1 MRSAIN
7 LLTGLER
14 RSSVFKPAAGRH
26 YIALYKPFR
35 MLSQFSPTED
45 ETKETLA
52 LCELPKDVYPVGR
65 LDFDSEG
72 LLLLSDD
79 ARLNSYLLDPTNAHE
94 RTYWAQV
101 ENIPTEK
108 QLRELSQGVV
118 IEDKRTL
125 PAHAELLDFEPE
137 LPERDPPIRFRKNI
151 PTAWLSLTLIEGRN
165 RQVRKMTAAIN
176 CPTLRLIRQAIG
188 QLDLF
193 ELALEPGQWC
203 DLDEELL
210 SLAFERVHNLSKN
223 A

>member
-1 MRSAIN
+1 M
-7 LLTGLER
+7 
-14 RSSVFKPAAGRH
+14 FKPEPRRQ

-45 ETKETLA
+45 ENKETLA
-52 LCELPKDVYPVGR
+52 LCELPKDVYAIGR

-101 ENIPTEK
+101 ENIPTHD
-108 QLRELSQGVV
+108 QLQELCQGLI

-125 PAHAELLDFEPE
+125 PAHAELLDFEPV
-137 LPERDPPIRFRKNI
+137 LPERHPPIRFRKNI
-151 PTAWLSLTLIEGRN
+151 PTSWLSLTLIEGRN

-176 CPTLRLIRQAIG
+176 CPTLRLLRQSIG

-193 ELALEPGQWC
+193 ELGLEPGQWC
-203 DLDEELL
+203 DLDEEQL
-210 SLAFERVHNLSKN
+210 SLAFERVHNLTRK